1 MVTGQAEQL
10 RQQVVRGI
18 GWRRKGFISARRSGQ
33 KTLVE
38 CRCRGLP
45 EPLAFVETGAALF
58 VGDTSDTFLMGN
70 GGR

>member
-18 GWRRKGFISARRSGQ
+18 GWRRKKLISTRRSGQ
-33 KTLVE
+33 KTTVHNCGRDLHQ
-38 CRCRGLP
+38 
-45 EPLAFVETGAALF
+45 PLALEQCRLF
-58 VGDTSDTFLMGN
+58 FFGDTSDTVLMGN